1 MCEWRSASQLVAY
14 LTRDTAARPGMH
26 VEVLPGLVCITLTL
40 TLTLTRTRTL
50 TLTLTRTRTR
60 TRTRTLTH
68 HKGDNCSSAASCDLA
83 GRLPRLVSTVAAL
96 DLAPML
102 ELSWLVRTME
112 ALPHWPSYP

>member
-1 MCEWRSASQLVAY
+1 MSLPER
-14 LTRDTAARPGMH
+14 
-26 VEVLPGLVCITLTL
+26 EVTLPLPLTL
-40 TLTLTRTRTL
+40 TRTRTRTLTRTLTRTRTL
-50 TLTLTRTRTR
+50 TLTL
-60 TRTRTLTH
+60 TLTH

-112 ALPHWPSYP
+112 ALPHWPS